1 MGMFRIQN
9 TGKPSVWYQ
18 TVTPTS
24 AVISNCYTNQCSDI
38 KLLHQPIS
46 NCYTNQYQ
54 TVTPTSAVISNC
66 YTNQYQTVTP
76 TSAVISNCYT
86 NQYQTVTPT
95 SIKLLHQPISNCY
108 TNQCSDEV
116 FQISSSLQPQS
127 TKFYIPF
134 LNNSACFDFLVT
146 SDDFCCFNTKCDD
159 VRMCLVMD

>member
-1 MGMFRIQN
+1 MFRPKFWRFSRQYSTQN
-9 TGKPSVWYQ
+9 KNCNSSSILLLDRHGNVSYTKHGQ
-18 TVTPTS
+18 TLC
-24 AVISNCYTNQCSDI
+24 VISNCYTNQCSDI
-38 KLLHQPIS
+38 KLLHQPV
-46 NCYTNQYQ
+46 QWYQ
-54 TVTPTSAVISNC
+54 TVTPTNIKLLHQPV
-66 YTNQYQTVTP
+66 QW
-76 TSAVISNCYT
+76 
-86 NQYQTVTPT
+86 YQTVTPT